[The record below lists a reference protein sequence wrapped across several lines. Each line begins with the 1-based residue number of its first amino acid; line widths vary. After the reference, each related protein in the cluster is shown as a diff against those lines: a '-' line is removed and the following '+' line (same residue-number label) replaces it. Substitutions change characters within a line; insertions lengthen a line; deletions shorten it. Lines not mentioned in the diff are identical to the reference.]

1 MLRVRA
7 SKNNSKLKAV
17 IDGYV
22 MLPVFSYLPTSYNDD
37 INAFGCNYI
46 SQSVNYLGMDPK

>member
-22 MLPVFSYLPTSYNDD
+22 MLPVFSYLPTSYDDD